1 MTRIRKQTEHFKISH
16 GMNYQKCA
24 KIQHRKKE
32 CAKKRKS
39 RNKMLQK
46 DCREVE
52 VLKSKKPKKQAKQKK
67 D

>member
-1 MTRIRKQTEHFKISH
+1 
-16 GMNYQKCA
+16 MNYQKCA

-32 CAKKRKS
+32 SAKKRKS
-39 RNKMLQK
+39 RNKMLQN